1 MQDAECIHAFVAS
14 RLRQSWVLYMSN
26 IQAVCR
32 FSSASGVILLG
43 KLDTCPARHSIES
56 MHDLIGLSD
65 ATVPE
70 PQLRLAPVI
79 RVSNIMAVR
88 RPDAGRLQCRLQ
100 QLCRMDLALV
110 YGLHMNKCPW
120 VLLACFVYHLALS
133 VFVSLL
139 LPGARRS
146 HALRMP
152 TPCSPSVGASPLS
165 VYYCT
170 VVSNSSCC

>member
-1 MQDAECIHAFVAS
+1 MQDAQCIHAFVAS

-70 PQLRLAPVI
+70 PQLRLAPLVI
-79 RVSNIMAVR
+79 ILHYGRETSRCRPVAV
-88 RPDAGRLQCRLQ
+88 PTATALQNGSGVDLWLVREQ
-100 QLCRMDLALV
+100 MSVGVPGVLC
-110 YGLHMNKCPW
+110 
-120 VLLACFVYHLALS
+120 VL
-133 VFVSLL
+133 
-139 LPGARRS
+139 
-146 HALRMP
+146 
-152 TPCSPSVGASPLS
+152 PCSLRCCFHCFGRCSSKPRFTHAFSVHGVPGHRHLI
-165 VYYCT
+165 
-170 VVSNSSCC
+170 